1 MQTSATGNRP
11 RSRSARRAQA
21 GFTLLEMLTVLVI
34 LGMAASLVAHS
45 VSRRSDRM
53 TLSALATEIAS
64 RARATRSKAIETGR
78 DAMLSVDLER
88 RNIASAGW
96 RSLLPIPADIDLD
109 VVASAAEQRGA
120 VTAIRFFP
128 NGASSGGTIR
138 LSQSGSS
145 YEIRVNWFTGRVHV
159 GRLG

>member
-1 MQTSATGNRP
+1 MSV
-11 RSRSARRAQA
+11 S
-21 GFTLLEMLTVLVI
+21 V
-34 LGMAASLVAHS
+34 VALS

-64 RARATRSKAIETGR
+64 RARATRGMAIETGR

-88 RNIASAGW
+88 RDIVSPGR
-96 RSLLPIPADIDLD
+96 RSHLPIPADIDLD
-109 VVASAAEQRGA
+109 VVASSAEQRGN
-120 VTAIRFFP
+120 VSAIRFFP
-128 NGASSGGTIR
+128 DGASSGGTIC

-145 YEIRVNWFTGRVHV
+145 YEIRINWFTGRVHV